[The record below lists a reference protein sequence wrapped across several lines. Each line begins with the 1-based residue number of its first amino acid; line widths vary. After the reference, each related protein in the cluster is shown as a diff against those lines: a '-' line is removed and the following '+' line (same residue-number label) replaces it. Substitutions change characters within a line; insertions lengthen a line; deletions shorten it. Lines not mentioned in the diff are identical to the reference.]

1 MNLKGAA
8 DTNLIHLN
16 LKNKKSVIME
26 ENSCDE
32 VEEMTDYIPRQHKF

>member
-8 DTNLIHLN
+8 DTNLIHLH
-16 LKNKKSVIME
+16 LQNKKSTIME
-26 ENSCDE
+26 ENSRDE